1 MHSYITET
9 FFIFSDDPEAA
20 AVSCCHWPTA
30 QGPSACAGR
39 VNILHAVGAEDIQ
52 FLMPPISVASI
63 RYKHIAEK
71 SHHPTCDS
79 YISDSNLATEARE
92 DLCRLRTPS
101 FMEEF
106 NPMLTDMKGW
116 WETHSQVLRDFDEKN
131 ITLLSQSEKI
141 ALSLLSRTFLPF

>member
-1 MHSYITET
+1 MTLKPLLSPVVTGLLHRAQVLVLVESTSYMQL
-9 FFIFSDDPEAA
+9 
-20 AVSCCHWPTA
+20 V
-30 QGPSACAGR
+30 QKR
-39 VNILHAVGAEDIQ
+39 DIQ